1 MFGLFKSKKE
11 EPQKEEGWVTRHK
24 NKAKQYAE
32 SHKAG
37 TRVAAQ
43 SKDGTWKEGVI
54 IGEHDWALFT
64 FFFVVKFD
72 DGEII
77 KENFIRFYSPQEQQ
91 TAPVKGVEPESTVES
106 NETGKEGNKE
116 TPPQQTNSSDDGL

>member
-77 KENFIRFYSPQEQQ
+77 KQEERKV
-91 TAPVKGVEPESTVES
+91 TR
-106 NETGKEGNKE
+106 
-116 TPPQQTNSSDDGL
+116 L